1 MISIITINFNNKNG
15 LIKTLNSVISQT
27 CKEFEWII
35 IDGGST
41 DGSKELLENYSE
53 HITYWVSEPDNG
65 IYHAMNKGIRV
76 AKGDYLQFLNSGDYF
91 TDNLVLEKF
100 YKTRYNEDII
110 YGNAVIVNENFEE
123 ISRFIAPNNIKLSYF
138 WSHTLNHQ
146 ATFFSKR
153 CFEHISYNEN
163 NKIASDVELYMQLI
177 YNGYSLKKINEFI
190 VCYDNSGIS
199 TQIKTGEFTKVIN
212 NILPPAILIDYTEFI
227 AFRDID
233 LAIMIRKIISSKRII
248 RHITRFLL
256 YPIYL
261 ISRII

>member
-1 MISIITINFNNKNG
+1 MVSIITINFNNKSG
-15 LIKTLNSVISQT
+15 LIKTLNSIISQT

-41 DGSKELLENYSE
+41 DGSKELIENYSE
-53 HITYWVSEPDNG
+53 YIDYWVSEPDNG
-65 IYHAMNKGIRV
+65 IYHAMNKGIKI
-76 AKGDYLQFLNSGDYF
+76 ATGNYLQFLNSGDYF
-91 TDNLVLEKF
+91 DNNHVLEKF
-100 YKTRYNEDII
+100 KKYAYNEDII
-110 YGNAVIVNENFEE
+110 YGNAIIVNENDEE

-146 ATFFSKR
+146 ATFFKKK
-153 CFEHISYNEN
+153 CFERFLYNEN

-177 YNGYSLKKINEFI
+177 YNGYSFQKINEFI

-199 TQIKTGEFTKVIN
+199 NQIKTGEFTKVIN
-212 NILPPAILIDYTEFI
+212 NILPPAILADYTEFI

-248 RHITRFLL
+248 RHITRVLL
-256 YPIYL
+256 YPIYF
-261 ISRII
+261 ISRKI